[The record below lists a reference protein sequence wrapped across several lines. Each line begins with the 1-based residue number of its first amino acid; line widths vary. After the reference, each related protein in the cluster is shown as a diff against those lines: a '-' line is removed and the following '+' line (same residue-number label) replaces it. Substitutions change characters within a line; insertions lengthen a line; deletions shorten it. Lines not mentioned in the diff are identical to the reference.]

1 MAPISDDAIDGL
13 PHQQASRRLD
23 HAGCAVTRGEKW
35 IATVFIRDGVDE
47 YWRQWWAFDTYG
59 KPHQWWDVGGARA
72 FTPL

>member
-1 MAPISDDAIDGL
+1 M
-13 PHQQASRRLD
+13 
-23 HAGCAVTRGEKW
+23 TRGEKW

>member
-1 MAPISDDAIDGL
+1 MDAGL
-13 PHQQASRRLD
+13 TK